1 MTDSIKV
8 ECIST
13 TNSTTRIVGGEDQPS
28 TKDLSLA
35 ITRNKSKGL
44 IFKGIHGWLQC
55 TECDLR
61 NLGILSKLTSKNN
74 YSYQPTNMRDG
85 TPYGVRLHYLYDGGI
100 NGYESSDFAL
110 FMNAFKEK
118 FGVEPTTDE
127 LSDEC
132 IPIEIHEW
140 FD

>member
-13 TNSTTRIVGGEDQPS
+13 TNSTTRIVGGEDRPS

-100 NGYESSDFAL
+100 NGYESSDFGL
-110 FMNAFKEK
+110 FMNSFKEK
-118 FGVEPTTDE
+118 FGV
-127 LSDEC
+127 
-132 IPIEIHEW
+132 
-140 FD
+140 